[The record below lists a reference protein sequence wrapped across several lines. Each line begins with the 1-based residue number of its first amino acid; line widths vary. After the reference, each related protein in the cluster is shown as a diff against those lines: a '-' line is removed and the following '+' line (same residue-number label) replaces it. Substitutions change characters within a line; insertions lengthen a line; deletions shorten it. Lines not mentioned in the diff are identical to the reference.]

1 MSLYAPINKNAEW
14 KLSSSAES
22 VWKEASF
29 VDASWTSVTLGSI
42 TQQLIEPSTCAKP
55 SQSEQHDRHRNRS
68 EVSLCIIAYINGQ
81 QVYRDNMPEGEVSS
95 ATSAIGG
102 YSSYDYRGVYRS
114 AAVAS
119 TSHSV
124 LALELH
130 FIHSTPNTLDF
141 NASLALYAVSAA
153 TVAPLDSIV
162 TSTTVRDNSV
172 SWTHSSSTMVGGP
185 GTMTFTN
192 TGFPRMVSSL
202 RI

>member
-1 MSLYAPINKNAEW
+1 M
-14 KLSSSAES
+14 
-22 VWKEASF
+22 
-29 VDASWTSVTLGSI
+29 
-42 TQQLIEPSTCAKP
+42 
-55 SQSEQHDRHRNRS
+55 
-68 EVSLCIIAYINGQ
+68 IAYINGQ

-95 ATSAIGG
+95 ATSATGG

-119 TSHSV
+119 TSQSV

-162 TSTTVRDNSV
+162 TSTTVRDKDNSV
-172 SWTHSSSTMVGGP
+172 SWTHSSSAMVGGP